1 MDAPTG
7 TNAKGQ
13 YLYAMPG
20 VAPRMMNDLIEIEL
34 YGTYQG
40 VQFQYTNTYKAV
52 NYCYTQ
58 LGKSTTK
65 VALKALIVDLLNFA
79 TAHQVYMSYN
89 VENPANWDLTDD
101 QKALAGTHELNC
113 LNQQTMSGTDNGAAF
128 KGATLTL
135 SDAVIVRY
143 KVKCADLT
151 DVTLEIEVDGLKFSI
166 PADQFVD
173 AGAAD
178 TYYVFF
184 RDLSAKRMRSTIT
197 STVCR
202 NGEPISK
209 TATYSV
215 ESYVVTADMTT
226 RLGALC
232 KAMMYYGDAAKAYLG

>member
-1 MDAPTG
+1 
-7 TNAKGQ
+7 
-13 YLYAMPG
+13 
-20 VAPRMMNDLIEIEL
+20 MMNDLTEIEL

-65 VALKALIVDLLNFA
+65 EALKALIVDLLNFA

-143 KVKCADLT
+143 TVECADLT
-151 DVTLEIEVDGLKFSI
+151 DDVTLNISVGGKSYEI
-166 PADQFVD
+166 PASEFIPTGT
-173 AGAAD
+173 ANR
-178 TYYVFF
+178 YYVNFKNLYARQM
-184 RDLSAKRMRSTIT
+184 RDVIT
-197 STVCR
+197 SVVCR
-202 NGEPISK
+202 NGEPISQ

-215 ESYVVTADMTT
+215 DTFVSKQTNAAVV
-226 RLGALC
+226 ALC